1 MARLEASPATG
12 ARPRAKTSAGAAT
25 PHRARNRR
33 IRRIVVIAVSVVLVL
48 AVVATGAISWIGA
61 ERAIHQPAKTWQ
73 WQLADFPALHAER
86 VTIPSS
92 TGITLAGTFFP
103 GTSRTTIVLSHG
115 FGNDQVE
122 VLPWADFLVRAG
134 YSTFVY
140 DMRARGASGGDAITI
155 GLLEQDDLVSV
166 VDYLVTRPDVDPER
180 IGALG
185 VSLGGVT
192 SILAAGND
200 PRIKAVAYC
209 PFSDTASLV
218 GSAFE
223 ANIGLPSFLFARRHG
238 ASANGL
244 GLKISAVRT
253 TDAASMIAP
262 RPLLLIH
269 GEDTRMCPGWAESTY
284 LRGGVAQPKNRT
296 GAGRDGTAGRSGRS
310 TRRRSSAAC
319 STSVELARRRGAG
332 GKGCMG
338 NARWRRIVDDRD
350 HGAWQFL
357 GLGFVVVA
365 GAAGGLAPRS
375 GPP

>member
-166 VDYLVTRPDVDPER
+166 VDYLVARPDVDPER

-192 SILAAGND
+192 SILAAGKD
-200 PRIKAVAYC
+200 PRIKAVVAGC

-223 ANIGLPSFLFARRHG
+223 ANIGLPSFPFGPLAMRIGEWR
-238 ASANGL
+238 L

-269 GEDTRMCPGWAESTY
+269 GEDDKDVPPANSE
-284 LRGGVAQPKNRT
+284 
-296 GAGRDGTAGRSGRS
+296 
-310 TRRRSSAAC
+310 
-319 STSVELARRRGAG
+319 
-332 GKGCMG
+332 
-338 NARWRRIVDDRD
+338 RIF
-350 HGAWQFL
+350 A
-357 GLGFVVVA
+357 
-365 GAAGGLAPRS
+365 AAGEPKELVLVPGATHGLPIWSVDKAAFESRVLDFFARTLAP
-375 GPP
+375 